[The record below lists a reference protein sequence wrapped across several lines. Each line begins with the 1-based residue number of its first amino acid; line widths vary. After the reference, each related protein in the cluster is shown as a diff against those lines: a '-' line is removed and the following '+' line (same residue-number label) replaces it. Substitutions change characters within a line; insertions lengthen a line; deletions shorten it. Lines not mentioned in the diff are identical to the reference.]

1 MSDEET
7 ATLEPEVAT
16 ETTADPAP
24 ATEPGPDPEELKT
37 LYSSLAHYRDVD
49 AELDEAYNDVRT
61 SKDRL
66 DQAKVEAKE
75 AKAVWESAVDRLQRV
90 IRERHQS
97 KMDFAKPKPVGTPL
111 NGHAAAAP
119 PPAEDDAWKD
129 RPIRELSDLS
139 PGILTALEDIGV
151 TTIGRL
157 EHLRGGQDPDYPR
170 GLNSVKGFGEAKI
183 TKIEDA
189 VTNWLDRNRDSLHA
203 AAAEEATAGKGD
215 PAPAEEA
222 GEGGE
227 DEEIASTPPEK
238 PKAAARRK

>member
-7 ATLEPEVAT
+7 ATLEPEVAP
-16 ETTADPAP
+16 EVAEAP
-24 ATEPGPDPEELKT
+24 AAPPPDPEELKT

-49 AELDEAYNDVRT
+49 AELQECSDEVRQAKDDV
-61 SKDRL
+61 DRL
-66 DQAKVEAKE
+66 KVELKE
-75 AKAVWESAVDRLQRV
+75 AKGTHEAAVDRLQRT

-97 KMDFAKPKPVGTPL
+97 KMDFAKPKAVGTPL
-111 NGHAAAAP
+111 NGQAAQTP
-119 PPAEDDAWKD
+119 SPEDDAWKA

-170 GLNSVKGFGEAKI
+170 GLTSVKGFGEAKI

-189 VTNWLDRNRDSLHA
+189 VTNWLDRNRDSLHVVA
-203 AAAEEATAGKGD
+203 ADEATAGKGD
-215 PAPAEEA
+215 PVAAEEPRVPD
-222 GEGGE
+222 GGE
-227 DEEIASTPPEK
+227 DEELLDQDEK